1 MTDVKP
7 PAFLRSVSSGQQ
19 IFGLKGPD
27 QALVPTA
34 PKPENL
40 KAEDP
45 RRQAQLEEAL
55 GFDTERAEL
64 RSESDAE
71 FARAAGGL
79 DLRMDEEL
87 FLESATQ
94 LWGLTRSFAKA
105 CFVAGD
111 ADKSERINR
120 HEWLL
125 MREAFVHRS
134 ALYASHPEV
143 RTLHARA
150 VLYSYDSDQDGKLS
164 SSEIL
169 AWLMDLSRNDTHNR
183 RLAES
188 LLAVIGAKGD
198 GQTVDAIVQAMAP
211 GQALA
216 TELAAH
222 ELSNADVITGLWR
235 AVTAPISR
243 SDQ

>member
-1 MTDVKP
+1 
-7 PAFLRSVSSGQQ
+7 
-19 IFGLKGPD
+19 
-27 QALVPTA
+27 
-34 PKPENL
+34 
-40 KAEDP
+40 
-45 RRQAQLEEAL
+45 
-55 GFDTERAEL
+55 
-64 RSESDAE
+64 
-71 FARAAGGL
+71 
-79 DLRMDEEL
+79 
-87 FLESATQ
+87 
-94 LWGLTRSFAKA
+94 
-105 CFVAGD
+105 
-111 ADKSERINR
+111 
-120 HEWLL
+120 

-188 LLAVIGAKGD
+188 LLAVIDAKGD

-216 TELAAH
+216 TELGTVSAQCTQTTCARAAFFK
-222 ELSNADVITGLWR
+222 TR
-235 AVTAPISR
+235 AAL
-243 SDQ
+243 

>member
-7 PAFLRSVSSGQQ
+7 PAILRSVSSGQQ

-79 DLRMDEEL
+79 DSRMDEEL

-111 ADKSERINR
+111 ADKS
-120 HEWLL
+120 
-125 MREAFVHRS
+125 
-134 ALYASHPEV
+134 
-143 RTLHARA
+143 
-150 VLYSYDSDQDGKLS
+150 
-164 SSEIL
+164 
-169 AWLMDLSRNDTHNR
+169 
-183 RLAES
+183 
-188 LLAVIGAKGD
+188 
-198 GQTVDAIVQAMAP
+198 
-211 GQALA
+211 
-216 TELAAH
+216 
-222 ELSNADVITGLWR
+222 
-235 AVTAPISR
+235 
-243 SDQ
+243 